1 MIEIAAALKV
11 AHSSVALIT
20 KAVNAGH
27 DVMDLTDQIGKFFNA
42 KEQIQEAEIAAKNPS
57 MAAKLLAG
65 GSVEAQALQVT
76 SAKYK
81 IAQQEKQLR
90 EIIMIYGAGEQFY
103 KDMLKERRMI
113 RERRMREVRKK
124 AERKKMFLDFL
135 LIAFGVALLA
145 TVLPM
150 VVVALL

>member
-11 AHSSVALIT
+11 AHSSVQLIT

-27 DVMDLTDQIGKFFNA
+27 DVMELTDQIGKFFNA

-113 RERRMREVRKK
+113 RERRMREARKK
-124 AERKKMFLDFL
+124 AARKKMFLDFL
-135 LIAFGVALLA
+135 LIAFGVALFA
-145 TVLPM
+145 TVMPM
-150 VVVALL
+150 IVVALL